1 MFYATKIHLNVWD
14 GNVDNIV
21 ISKLQSWKKYMRQTL
36 VFMSNRTIRE
46 NFNFYFSAIFFQY
59 QKHFEFRGKTEH

>member
-36 VFMSNRTIRE
+36 VFMPNRTIRE
-46 NFNFYFSAIFFQY
+46 NFNFYFSAIFF
-59 QKHFEFRGKTEH
+59 

>member
-1 MFYATKIHLNVWD
+1 MFYATKRHLKVWD

-46 NFNFYFSAIFFQY
+46 NFNFYFSAIFF
-59 QKHFEFRGKTEH
+59 